1 MNTCI
6 IEELLEGE
14 IREDL
19 EGLSNLELGSEEY
32 KTTVNEITK
41 LIDRAV
47 ELKKVEI
54 DAQDKAEKRQMDD
67 VIRLREVTLKEEQ
80 FKHDK
85 KDKIVGYVISVAGI
99 VIPAVLTVWGTCK
112 TLKFDQTDTITS
124 SMGRGFINKLLPK
137 K

>member
-1 MNTCI
+1 MNTCS
-6 IEELLEGE
+6 IEELLESE

-32 KTTVNEITK
+32 KATVNEVAK

-54 DAQDKAEKRQMDD
+54 DAQDKAEKRQMADI
-67 VIRLREVTLKEEQ
+67 VQLREISLKEEQ

-112 TLKFDQTDTITS
+112 TLKFDQTDTITT